1 MPSSQKNSSPKV
13 IGHSDR
19 PYHRYNLFYILER
32 ELILETFGVNKS
44 DGASSEECSKFNQ
57 YADLHLQFPVFPARY
72 RSISTLVGKSWKTAD
87 PETMNFVNVA
97 AKLLLSRRDELLSEA
112 AGSRRVTMD
121 CNTNPCVKSTTVTH
135 TNQLFCQAVYYSAV
149 PQGQGMDTNVS
160 SQNSQLFCQLIPSP
174 IQYSSVCSITSPLSC
189 ESFLKATSSS
199 PRLPLS
205 DAPSEHD
212 TTSYR
217 ISEVD
222 VSDDAIMNM
231 WNECEI
237 TPFGRGV
244 FRNAKTA

>member
-1 MPSSQKNSSPKV
+1 MNTKLVRLKSGEDIICDLITEDDNTITAENV
-13 IGHSDR
+13 I
-19 PYHRYNLFYILER
+19 
-32 ELILETFGVNKS
+32 V
-44 DGASSEECSKFNQ
+44 
-57 YADLHLQFPVFPARY
+57 
-72 RSISTLVGKSWKTAD
+72 
-87 PETMNFVNVA
+87 
-97 AKLLLSRRDELLSEA
+97 
-112 AGSRRVTMD
+112 
-121 CNTNPCVKSTTVTH
+121 
-135 TNQLFCQAVYYSAV
+135 AV

>member
-1 MPSSQKNSSPKV
+1 LEKGWYIHGKAKKRSHAKV
-13 IGHSDR
+13 HGLV
-19 PYHRYNLFYILER
+19 NLK
-32 ELILETFGVNKS
+32 EL
-44 DGASSEECSKFNQ
+44 
-57 YADLHLQFPVFPARY
+57 
-72 RSISTLVGKSWKTAD
+72 STLVGKSWKTAD